1 MAKRVK
7 GHRANKANDSFGT
20 INQDSLYKGK
30 YREEVYNDDDDDEGE
45 EGQEA
50 QSEADP
56 DEQSATQQGG
66 DSFVEAKADED
77 SHDYKKRYDDLK
89 RHYDAKVNEF
99 KQELDALKA
108 NTQAAPRSAEGI
120 EMPKTEEELI
130 EFREKYPDM
139 FEVVQTVS
147 AMQAHHQVSEL
158 QKEISVIKEREK
170 EAEKKSA
177 YSELLRL
184 HPDFD
189 ELKTSE
195 DFINWLEEQPKSL
208 SDGIYKNNTNAV
220 LAGRV
225 IDLYKADKGI
235 SKKKS
240 TKSSKGD
247 AAVSVTRQS
256 PKELSVKGGNGKIW
270 KASEIGKMKP
280 WEFEKAEA
288 ELDAAR
294 QEGRIDYNN

>member
-1 MAKRVK
+1 MAKRAR
-7 GHRANKANDSFGT
+7 GHRANKPNDSFGT
-20 INQDSLYKGK
+20 VNNDTLYKGK
-30 YREEVYNDDDDDEGE
+30 YREEVYVDEDENE
-45 EGQEA
+45 EQDAAG
-50 QSEADP
+50 EADP
-56 DEQSATQQGG
+56 DEQSATQQQAG
-66 DSFVEAKADED
+66 DSFVEAKADEE

-99 KQELDALKA
+99 KQEIDALRENMK
-108 NTQAAPRSAEGI
+108 AAPQASQRI

-130 EFREKYPDM
+130 EFRDKYPEM

-147 AMQAHHQVSEL
+147 AIQARQQVSEL
-158 QKEISVIKEREK
+158 EKEIGVIREREK
-170 EAEKKSA
+170 EAEKKGA

-195 DFINWLEEQPKSL
+195 DFIDWLEEQPESL
-208 SDGIYKNNTNAV
+208 SDGIYKNNTNAT
-220 LAGRV
+220 LAARV

-240 TKSSKGD
+240 TKSARND
-247 AAVSVTRQS
+247 AAASVTRQA
-256 PKELSVKGGNGKIW
+256 PKELSTAKSSSGKIW

-294 QEGRIDYNN
+294 AEGRIDYNS